1 VYTKECRTELLK
13 GWNNYPAIRGKV
25 FRPERIDDLFALV
38 SSNEKSVLAR
48 GGGTSYGDSS
58 INSNGI
64 NIDTGRLN
72 KMLHFDSVQ
81 GVLHCQC
88 GVTLQDISRVFIPR
102 GWFLQVTPGTQF
114 ATVGGGVASDAHGKN
129 WKAASF
135 CSFVKGLHLMLQ
147 DGNIIYCDEKNNPDI
162 FYSTFGGMGMTGI
175 ILDVRIQLR
184 KISSSRIDVET
195 IQCRNL
201 KECFEVQFESME
213 SHEYMFC
220 WLDSHK
226 EGVNMGRGVLQRANH
241 CINNDLI
248 YKDIK
253 QINVPFYLPNFTV
266 NRFSVAAFNNYY
278 YSRMRKG
285 NREKMYIMDFFYPL
299 DCIANWYRV
308 YGKRGFVEYQMVV
321 PVDGAYETIFELLEI
336 ISKTKLGST
345 VAAVKPLINANGLM
359 SFPMD
364 GFTFAVDFMP
374 DKKLWHLL
382 DKLDEI
388 VVANG
393 GRVYLAKDARLS
405 AKNFRKMYS
414 KSLDNWECVR
424 QKYNL
429 KNKFSSMM
437 FDRLY
442 KD

>member
-1 VYTKECRTELLK
+1 MYTKEFRTEMVK
-13 GWNNYPAIRGKV
+13 GWNNYPAVEGKV
-25 FRPERIDDLFALV
+25 FRPERIDDLIAVV
-38 SSNEKSVLAR
+38 SSNEKSILAR

-58 INSNGI
+58 INNDGI
-64 NIDTGRLN
+64 NIDTRRLN
-72 KMLHFDSVQ
+72 KMLHFDLEE

-88 GVTLQDISRVFIPR
+88 GVTLQDISRVFIPQ

-114 ATVGGGVASDAHGKN
+114 ATVGGCVATDAHGKN
-129 WKAASF
+129 WKAVSF

-147 DGNIIYCDEKNNPDI
+147 DGSIIYCDEKNNPDM

-184 KISSSRIDVET
+184 KISSSLIDVET

-226 EGVNMGRGVLQRANH
+226 EGVDMGRGILQRANH
-241 CINNDLI
+241 CLNNNPI
-248 YKDIK
+248 YKEKKKIH
-253 QINVPFYLPNFTV
+253 VPFYFPSFTV
-266 NRFSVAAFNNYY
+266 NAYSVEAFNACY
-278 YSRMRKG
+278 YSSIRKG
-285 NREKMYIMDFFYPL
+285 TRKKVYMMDFFYPL

-308 YGKRGFVEYQMVV
+308 YGRRGFVEYQMVV
-321 PVDGAYETIFELLEI
+321 PFDGAYETVFELLKVVTN
-336 ISKTKLGST
+336 SKLGST
-345 VAAVKPLINANGLM
+345 VAAIKPMINAKGVM

-374 DKKLWHLL
+374 GQKLWQVL
-382 DKLDEI
+382 DKLDEMVI
-388 VVANG
+388 ANC

-405 AKNFRKMYS
+405 SKNFRQMYS
-414 KSLDNWECVR
+414 KTIDSWESVR

-437 FDRLY
+437 FNRLY
-442 KD
+442 QD